1 MKALI
6 VTHHPEEGPGLLEN
20 ILRERG
26 WEITEVG
33 LWNEDSIPDPTPFHL
48 LILMGGPMSVNDDA
62 LHPFLE
68 QEKQFVRQWI
78 NAGNPTVGICLGAQL
93 IAHCLGG
100 RVYKGPKEE
109 IGWYDLV
116 LTEEGRRDP
125 CLQLFPMRFP
135 VFQWHGETFDLP
147 QNAILLATA
156 QDYPHQAFRF
166 GDLTYAFQF
175 HVEVTKEMVKE
186 WLGASEVNEVKQQ
199 EITSS
204 LPIHLPVVHQL
215 CRNVMQPLL
224 DSVERLIGT
233 RGKEI
238 LPAREVQQ

>member
-6 VTHHPEEGPGLLEN
+6 VTHHPEEGPGLLED
-20 ILRERG
+20 ILKEQN
-26 WEITEVG
+26 WEMKEVG
-33 LWNEDSIPDPTPFHL
+33 LWNGDNLPNPTPFHL

-78 NAGNPTVGICLGAQL
+78 HNGNPTVGICLGAQL

-100 RVYKGPKEE
+100 RVYKGPNEE
-109 IGWYDLV
+109 IGWYDLI

-125 CLQLFPMRFP
+125 CLQLFPMHFP

-147 QNAILLATA
+147 QDAILLATA

-175 HVEVTKEMVKE
+175 HCEVTKKMVKA
-186 WLGASEVNEVKQQ
+186 WLGTSEVNEVKRQ

-204 LPIHLPVVHQL
+204 LHIHLPVVHQS
-215 CRNVMQPLL
+215 CRNIMQPLL
-224 DSVERLIGT
+224 DAIERL
-233 RGKEI
+233 
-238 LPAREVQQ
+238 

>member
-6 VTHHPEEGPGLLEN
+6 VTHHPEEGPGLLET
-20 ILRERG
+20 ILRERE
-26 WEITEVG
+26 WEVTEVG
-33 LWNEDSIPDPTPFHL
+33 LWNGDSLPDPTPFHL
-48 LILMGGPMSVNDDA
+48 LILMGGPMSVNKED
-62 LHPFLE
+62 LHPFLA

-78 NAGNPTVGICLGAQL
+78 HKGNPSIGICLGAQL

-125 CLQLFPMRFP
+125 CLQSFPALFP

-147 QNAILLATA
+147 QDAILLATA

-175 HVEVTKEMVKE
+175 HVEVTKEMVTA
-186 WLGASEVNEVKQQ
+186 WLETSEVAEVKQQ
-199 EITSS
+199 EIIAS
-204 LPIHLPVVHQL
+204 LHLHLPVVHQL
-215 CRNVMQPLL
+215 CRNVMPPLL
-224 DSVERLIGT
+224 DSIERLIGT
-233 RGKEI
+233 KGKET
-238 LPAREVQQ
+238 LRARKEQQ